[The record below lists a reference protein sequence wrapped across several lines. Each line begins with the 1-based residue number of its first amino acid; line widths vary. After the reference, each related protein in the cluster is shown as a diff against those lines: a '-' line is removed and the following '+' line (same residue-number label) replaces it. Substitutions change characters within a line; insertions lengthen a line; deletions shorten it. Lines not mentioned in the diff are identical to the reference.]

1 MIGEEEPI
9 ESYRVGTVVAL
20 NPTYGVSY
28 QGSDKA
34 SETSGSNDYLSVS
47 VNPTYQFIDQSRSPS
62 QTVLSDSSQD
72 EHTGGISIPGGT
84 KRSRAVFTNPNSPN
98 MLCSTNASFLSSSP
112 PPVPYRN
119 FPLERSSSSIS
130 SDGGEQSQ
138 SPSQTTG
145 NSPYAY
151 ARHSTGRGRTTS
163 NGSAHSEKRTQ
174 PYFIN
179 RKIDEECEEM
189 DSGRGSSSATSTTG
203 SNRAKNYLTPVINRQ
218 NESYSLPN
226 SNLYQKSYSCE
237 DDVLKFDIILCLFA
251 TLTIIISI
259 VAIALCIVVKTKG
272 TQVTNTDGTPTNIV
286 IIGGTTPP
294 TTGTINKTSSCNC
307 TSKYINFC
315 NITSPDI
322 LFMIKSFV
330 NF

>member
-28 QGSDKA
+28 LGSDKA

-47 VNPTYQFIDQSRSPS
+47 VNPTYQFIDHSRSRS
-62 QTVLSDSSQD
+62 QTVLSDSSVD
-72 EHTGGISIPGGT
+72 EQTGGVSIPGAT

-98 MLCSTNASFLSSSP
+98 LLCNTSFLSNSALPMS
-112 PPVPYRN
+112 YRN
-119 FPLERSSSSIS
+119 MPSERSSSSVS

-138 SPSQTTG
+138 SSSQTTG
-145 NSPYAY
+145 NLPYAY

-163 NGSAHSEKRTQ
+163 NGSAQSEKRTQ
-174 PYFIN
+174 PHFIN
-179 RKIDEECEEM
+179 RKIDEECEEI
-189 DSGRGSSSATSTTG
+189 DSGKGSSSAASTIG
-203 SNRAKNYLTPVINRQ
+203 SNRAKNYLTSVTNRH
-218 NESYSLPN
+218 NGSYSLPN
-226 SNLYQKSYSCE
+226 NNLYQKSYSCE
-237 DDVLKFDIILCLFA
+237 DDILKFDIILCLFA

-272 TQVTNTDGTPTNIV
+272 IQVTNTDGNPTNIV

-294 TTGTINKTSSCNC
+294 TTATINKTSSCNC
-307 TSKYINFC
+307 TSKYISFS
-315 NITSPDI
+315 NITSLDI
-322 LFMIKSFV
+322 FV
-330 NF
+330 YD